1 MPELPEVETV
11 RRALAAR
18 LVGRRIVG
26 VETRRPD
33 LRAALPRDLPARLT
47 GRKVVGVERR
57 AKYLLIGLDDGAVL
71 LAHLGMSGRLLLR
84 DDAPQPG
91 PHDHVILEADDGCR
105 VYFNDAR
112 RFGLLT
118 LTDSAGMGGHPLL
131 RDLGVEPLSETFDAP
146 VLGKLLAGRKT
157 AIKSALMDQGLVAGL
172 GNIYVCEALFG
183 AGISPKRRA
192 GGLGRERVA
201 RLVAA
206 IKDVLARAIAAGGS
220 TLRDHR
226 RPDGELGYFQHAFAV
241 YGREG
246 EPCPGCDCRLLRSG
260 GIRRIVQGGRST
272 FYCPRRQR

>member
-18 LVGRRIVG
+18 LVGRRIVS

-33 LRAALPRDLPARLT
+33 LRSALPRDLAGRLEGRCVARI
-47 GRKVVGVERR
+47 ERR
-57 AKYLLIGLDDGAVL
+57 AKYLLIALDDGAVVIV
-71 LAHLGMSGRLLLR
+71 HLGMSGRLLLH
-84 DDAPQPG
+84 DDAPKPG
-91 PHDHVILEADDGCR
+91 PHDHVILGADDGTS

-118 LTDSAGMGGHPLL
+118 LTDAKGLAGHPLL
-131 RDLGVEPLSETFDAP
+131 KDLGLEPLDEGFNAAA
-146 VLGKLLAGRKT
+146 LAKLLAGRKT
-157 AIKSALMDQGLVAGL
+157 SIKAALMDQGIVAGL
-172 GNIYVCEALFG
+172 GNIYVCESLFG
-183 AGISPKRRA
+183 AGVSPRRRA
-192 GGLGRERVA
+192 GSLGRGRA
-201 RLVAA
+201 ASLTAA
-206 IKDVLARAIAAGGS
+206 IKDVLARAIAAGGA

-226 RPDGELGYFQHAFAV
+226 RPDGELGYFQHDFTV

-246 EPCPGCDCRLLRSG
+246 EACPGCDCKPAKTG